1 MSAHLSNEIVERFHR
16 QSLTGADRGA
26 IYNHVLGCETC
37 RGKVVTSQTAAVALR
52 TLTDHMLPQEGDE
65 PFHLDP
71 ATIDAFVNDTLDPL
85 DRSTVKLHLED
96 CQECADEVNDFR
108 ESLATMKA
116 ASREHRVG
124 KSVAIPSPDPR
135 TRFSV
140 PMRIAAAVA
149 LITFTTIALIVL
161 YKWRTTSILTT
172 EGSPPTPSASPQ
184 APGVVPSPALATSPQ
199 LVENPPGKG
208 PVEKEADVIAVLK
221 DGSNEITLD
230 RSGNVSG
237 LPSVPSESR
246 DAVKEALSGEPIA
259 RPAVLDEI
267 ATAAVSERGTTGNEE
282 RIRIAGPTNRV
293 IVETQPTLR
302 WNLSKTAEA
311 YRVEIADATFHQI
324 AKSEDLPATS
334 QNWRSPTQLKRGAVY
349 TWTIRAVDKTGQPS
363 TISSQA
369 KFKVLSEDKVRQ
381 INRLKASGS
390 HIALGLLYAREGMV
404 AEAEREFGIL
414 VKENPDSAV
423 AKKLLKDVRSWRR
436 R

>member
-1 MSAHLSNEIVERFHR
+1 MSAHLSNEILERFHR
-16 QSLTGADRGA
+16 QSLTGVDRGA
-26 IYNHVLGCETC
+26 IYKHVLGCETC

-52 TLTDHMLPQEGDE
+52 ALTDHMLPQEGEE

-85 DRSTVKLHLED
+85 ERSTVKLHLED

-116 ASREHRVG
+116 SREHRG
-124 KSVAIPSPDPR
+124 GESVAIPSPKPR

-140 PMRIAAAVA
+140 PMRVAAAVA

-161 YKWRTTSILTT
+161 YKWRTTSIQTT
-172 EGSPPTPSASPQ
+172 AGSPPTPLASPQ
-184 APGVVPSPALATSPQ
+184 APDVVPSPALATSPQ
-199 LVENPPGKG
+199 LVKNPPGKG

-221 DGSNEITLD
+221 DGPNEITLD

-237 LPSVPSESR
+237 LPSMPSGSR
-246 DAVKEALSGEPIA
+246 DAVKEALSGESIA
-259 RPAVLDEI
+259 RPGVLDEI
-267 ATAAVSERGTTGNEE
+267 ATTAVSERGTTGNEE

-293 IVETQPTLR
+293 IVENQPTLR

-334 QNWRSPTQLKRGAVY
+334 QNWKSPTQLKRGAVY
-349 TWTIRAVDKTGQPS
+349 TWTIRAVDKTGQSSP
-363 TISSQA
+363 ISSQA
-369 KFKVLSEDKVRQ
+369 KFKVLGENGLRELNQLRLRQ
-381 INRLKASGS
+381 S
-390 HIALGLLYAREGMV
+390 HLALGLFYAREGMI

-414 VKENPDSAV
+414 VKDNPDSAV
-423 AKKLLKDVRSWRR
+423 AKKLLKDVTSWRR